1 MHQMHRMHL
10 MYPIWLQWHEWRGCF
25 TGRFAN
31 CLSWQQFPLDLIP
44 HSPRDLRWKCH
55 RLRCSQCHVGSP
67 GIVVRPIG
75 PSTAAPAG
83 SKKIVEG
90 WQGWCQKELSS
101 HSSSASSRHHVSFNF
116 WPHLLF
122 NSMHASMDY
131 FSSLAAFLAS
141 CRFLRCTFWYLLC
154 LLALI
159 DSG

>member
-1 MHQMHRMHL
+1 MVAVTWMERVLYRQICKLLVLTTVSVRFDTALAQGLTLEMSS
-10 MYPIWLQWHEWRGCF
+10 PALQ
-25 TGRFAN
+25 
-31 CLSWQQFPLDLIP
+31 PM
-44 HSPRDLRWKCH
+44 PRRVS
-55 RLRCSQCHVGSP
+55 RNSR
-67 GIVVRPIG
+67 VRPIG